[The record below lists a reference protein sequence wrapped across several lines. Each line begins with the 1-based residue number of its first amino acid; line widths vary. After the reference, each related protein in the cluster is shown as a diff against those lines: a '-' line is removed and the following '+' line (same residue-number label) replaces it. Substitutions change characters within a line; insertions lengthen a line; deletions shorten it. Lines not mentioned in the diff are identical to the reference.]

1 MCRRQIFKTFI
12 GFILDLHLNLSLN
25 LFSLSFCLNFGYH
38 ELAATHHTILECFE
52 INSYCLVCVY
62 GLCVIRTLI
71 QMLNVMFN
79 VLCFCIL
86 SVSNPSVFYT
96 VLNTLFF
103 YMNEHAKT
111 SKLFFF
117 KKKIRTNLRN
127 GNFFFKFAECSKR
140 SRKPD
145 MRMAY
150 SLLLFNFFFLI
161 IYYWNFLFAKIFRL
175 HFCHFLTF
183 LLVLICYKIILKRA
197 HNPWVESV
205 CRLSNFFSS
214 FFVVLIFEKL

>member
-1 MCRRQIFKTFI
+1 MLCLTYYVFV
-12 GFILDLHLNLSLN
+12 
-25 LFSLSFCLNFGYH
+25 FS
-38 ELAATHHTILECFE
+38 
-52 INSYCLVCVY
+52 
-62 GLCVIRTLI
+62 
-71 QMLNVMFN
+71 
-79 VLCFCIL
+79 L

-111 SKLFFF
+111 SKLFFS
-117 KKKIRTNLRN
+117 KKKSEQTYEMETFFLNSRN
-127 GNFFFKFAECSKR
+127 VR
-140 SRKPD
+140 SGLVSRICEWHI
-145 MRMAY
+145 
-150 SLLLFNFFFLI
+150 LCCCLIFFFLI